1 MHIASIVC
9 FLPLIPAFIYAWYVG
24 YAAQRQVDRSSK
36 HATSTLA
43 YELLESF
50 LRSVNLN
57 DVKVTRGE
65 NYLKNEYD
73 ASENAIELSPDVIDS
88 IDVHSLALAL
98 RAGAQAATAKQRPH
112 ILATLAK
119 IRNAQT
125 LLFWTTFC
133 ILSFGIMASSYT
145 ISAIG
150 YAVLACVYFCAHTQR
165 NLKREI
171 DDVAIAF
178 MRKSKVLPE
187 AQQEELE
194 RVFAAQRRLD

>member
-1 MHIASIVC
+1 MHLASIVC
-9 FLPLIPAFIYAWYVG
+9 FLPLIPAFIYVWYAG

-36 HATSTLA
+36 HATSTIA
-43 YELLESF
+43 SELLERF
-50 LRSVNLN
+50 LRSADLN
-57 DVKVTRGE
+57 DVKATRGE
-65 NYLKNEYD
+65 NYLKSEYN
-73 ASENAIELSPDVIDS
+73 ASKNTIELSPDVIDS
-88 IDVHSLALAL
+88 IDVHSLVLAL
-98 RAGAQAATAKQRPH
+98 RAGAQAVSAKQRPH
-112 ILATLAK
+112 LLATLAK

-150 YAVLACVYFCAHTQR
+150 YVVLACVYFCAHTQR
-165 NLKREI
+165 KVKREI

-194 RVFAAQRRLD
+194 RVFTAQRRLD